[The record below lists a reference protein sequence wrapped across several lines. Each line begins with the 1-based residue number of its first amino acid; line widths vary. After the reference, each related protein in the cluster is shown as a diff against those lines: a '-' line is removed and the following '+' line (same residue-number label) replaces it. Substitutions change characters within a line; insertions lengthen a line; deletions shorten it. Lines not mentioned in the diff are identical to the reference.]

1 MGDEERRLI
10 SDQVSPQE
18 RASAAERLIRSG
30 TAEARAAVEAALDP
44 ARAGSP
50 EQVAVLVAV
59 SAQSNA
65 PPWMTPRLV
74 ALLALPD
81 LAEPA
86 RLAAV
91 RALGSVR
98 TRDSVRAL
106 IDVAA
111 AAIGIDRAPL
121 RDAAFEG
128 LARLSG
134 HAEFGAD
141 LNRWQLWFGQVQWIS
156 EAEWRRELA
165 ESLAARADQL
175 AVQRQQAA
183 GRLVEEVRRRYVT
196 LESAGDRS
204 LRLIELFA
212 DPQPEVRRL
221 GLELA
226 QQEIANA
233 RQLEPG
239 VGDSAVVL
247 LEDPLPAIRE
257 QAAGLV
263 NILVPTSQSARVL
276 EALRRET
283 DPRVAALLLKSAVRW
298 PARELTP
305 VILNWLAAGP
315 PTAAPASEALDA
327 ADKAGWLSDPA
338 TREQVLAVLRPWR
351 ERDAATLPPNGLR
364 LLYSLGATADRQSVL
379 DLLRDSDAAVRWA
392 AATAVSAFPAAIDD
406 LVTAARSDSALF
418 MLVARA
424 ISRSRPTAAGFR
436 TLESLPAPDASQR
449 REQLL
454 ALSER
459 LAYSELFQAARQ
471 IRDLGLRDAMLTRLL
486 REPLANQR
494 EYAGSRTLKPDVV
507 AGLFMLAEA
516 RESLDQPSGALAVLD
531 ALAASGEPVDPVGL
545 EERRIPLLIWLGRL
559 DEAQRVTAAPDVWLD
574 GLERCVGEPH
584 ALDALALVEAK
595 CGPQLSSTASERL
608 VGLRQR
614 ILARER

>member
-1 MGDEERRLI
+1 MD
-10 SDQVSPQE
+10 
-18 RASAAERLIRSG
+18 
-30 TAEARAAVEAALDP
+30 AALDP
-44 ARAGSP
+44 AKVGSP
-50 EQVAVLVAV
+50 EQVAIVNALAGLP
-59 SAQSNA
+59 SAPA
-65 PPWMTPRLV
+65 WVGPRLIGLLEVPGASPV
-74 ALLALPD
+74 ARQAV
-81 LAEPA
+81 
-86 RLAAV
+86 V

-98 TRDSVRAL
+98 SREAVAAL

-111 AAIGIDRAPL
+111 RSGDLAEAPTS
-121 RDAAFEG
+121 DAAFDA
-128 LARLSG
+128 LIRLTG
-134 HAEFGAD
+134 RAEFGTD
-141 LNRWQLWFGQVQWIS
+141 LNRWRLWYGQVQWIP

-175 AVQRQQAA
+175 AAQRRQAA
-183 GRLVEEVRRRYVT
+183 DRLVEEVRRRYVT
-196 LESAGDRS
+196 LESPGDRS
-204 LRLIELFA
+204 LRLIELFV

-263 NILVPTSQSARVL
+263 NILVPASQSARVL

-283 DPRVAALLLKSAVRW
+283 DPRVAALLLKAAVRW

-315 PTAAPASEALDA
+315 PTAGPASEALDA
-327 ADKAGWLSDPA
+327 AEKAGWLSDPA

-351 ERDAATLPPNGLR
+351 QRDPATMPPNGLR

-379 DLLRDSDAAVRWA
+379 DLLREPDPAVRWA
-392 AATAVSAFPAAIDD
+392 AATAVSAFPAALDD
-406 LVTAARSDSALF
+406 LVAAARSDSALF

-436 TLESLPAPDASQR
+436 TLESLPAPDATQR

-454 ALSER
+454 ALAER
-459 LAYSELFQAARQ
+459 LSHGELFHAARLT
-471 IRDLGLRDAMLTRLL
+471 RDLSLREAMLTRLL
-486 REPLANQR
+486 REPLASQR
-494 EYAGSRTLKPDVV
+494 DYIGGRTLKPDVV
-507 AGLFMLAEA
+507 VGLLLLAET
-516 RESLDQPSGALAVLD
+516 REDLDQPSGAMAVLE
-531 ALAASGEPVDPVGL
+531 ALAASGEPLEPVAFD
-545 EERRIPLLIWLGRL
+545 ERRIPLLVWLGRL
-559 DEAQRVTAAPDVWLD
+559 DEAQKLSAAPDVWLD
-574 GLERCVGEPH
+574 GLERCVAEPH
-584 ALDALALVEAK
+584 AREALALVEAK

-608 VGLRQR
+608 AGLRQR
-614 ILARER
+614 ILGRGP